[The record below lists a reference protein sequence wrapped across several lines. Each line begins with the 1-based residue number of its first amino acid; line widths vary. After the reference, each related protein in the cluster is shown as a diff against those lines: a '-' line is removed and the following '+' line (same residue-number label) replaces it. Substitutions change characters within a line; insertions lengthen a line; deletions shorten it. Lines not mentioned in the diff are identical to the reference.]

1 MMIGR
6 WMDGWDDGQRMNGW
20 MGRWMVVS
28 ILIAMYVP
36 SGNGFSFLEEYIVL
50 LKYSVKFSNWIKV
63 ITLMSSQF
71 I

>member
-1 MMIGR
+1 
-6 WMDGWDDGQRMNGW
+6 MNGW